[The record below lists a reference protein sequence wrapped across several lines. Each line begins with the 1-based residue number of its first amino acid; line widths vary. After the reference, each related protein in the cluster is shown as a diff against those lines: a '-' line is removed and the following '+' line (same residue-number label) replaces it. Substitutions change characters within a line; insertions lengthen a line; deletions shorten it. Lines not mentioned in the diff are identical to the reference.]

1 MYSHQVH
8 AFTGA
13 YDLSRLGRSLTR
25 IPIIERTSPISLSTS
40 RSKSPSALRHAQ
52 STGVP
57 DMSITFKEV
66 YKEYVYDLKDQR
78 KENTFHR
85 GHTHVPKTQNERIS
99 DTFSVGEKLLNSS
112 DNTRPKSR
120 AKTTLTFG
128 DLQRTLLEDGS
139 SLYSSSDAGHKNN
152 SEFETSDAGNSAS
165 IPYKKD
171 KKSRKRSN
179 SVMKKKKSKHGRVV
193 SVSTGIQAHYDRQSS
208 VPAINRPAN
217 NPVKPSRVASEP
229 PSKGSH
235 MSVVSEAMQ
244 GIGSTKQHTAQS
256 IVTVD
261 TISMPVHPMYPS
273 RPSKSANS
281 HSDLLF
287 TNSYLQSNHLN
298 DPEYL
303 ESSLTLQA
311 QIKPI
316 ILFKME
322 GSSRVKSAAS
332 RKSEASSSVVS
343 KQTLVEHSSQH
354 NTYFELAVNAVPCS
368 VQQQTNRT
376 RLKYNHNDSHEIG
389 PTEHHT
395 KNELSK
401 ESVLASIYGPVF
413 NTANKTAAQADELKK
428 VKKIYLSEKQSG
440 VIKDKGMEYPCAPPT
455 TPAPDVLRRHEYVP
469 SMSDIRSQRAVKSRL
484 QALEKDATKKREKQK
499 ESNVKNEKQLQK
511 DREKQLKIRQR
522 REIYALNK
530 IMTELENKRFM
541 EFCQAQGLNRV

>member
-244 GIGSTKQHTAQS
+244 
-256 IVTVD
+256 
-261 TISMPVHPMYPS
+261 
-273 RPSKSANS
+273 
-281 HSDLLF
+281 
-287 TNSYLQSNHLN
+287 
-298 DPEYL
+298 
-303 ESSLTLQA
+303 
-311 QIKPI
+311 
-316 ILFKME
+316 
-322 GSSRVKSAAS
+322 
-332 RKSEASSSVVS
+332 
-343 KQTLVEHSSQH
+343 
-354 NTYFELAVNAVPCS
+354 
-368 VQQQTNRT
+368 
-376 RLKYNHNDSHEIG
+376 
-389 PTEHHT
+389 
-395 KNELSK
+395 
-401 ESVLASIYGPVF
+401 
-413 NTANKTAAQADELKK
+413 
-428 VKKIYLSEKQSG
+428 
-440 VIKDKGMEYPCAPPT
+440 
-455 TPAPDVLRRHEYVP
+455 DVLRRHEYVP